1 MPRYRRFNP
10 LSSTSQMRA
19 NNTVGSTSFIGDGN
33 IIQNYVIEGAGL
45 ADLNY
50 LNANIPKKADVITV
64 PNQALF
70 TDAEILQ
77 PDEASSLPATTELNF
92 IFYINGQYI
101 PSSMVSF
108 ISDGS
113 GVRIQFDTTSV
124 GYILEEDDEVIAIGK
139 FVS

>member
-1 MPRYRRFNP
+1 MPILRNTFSP
-10 LSSTSQMRA
+10 QTQISS
-19 NNTVGSTSFIGDGN
+19 NNTIGSTSFIGDGN
-33 IIQNYVIEGAGL
+33 IIQNYIIEGAGL

-50 LNANIPKKADVITV
+50 LNTNIPKKANVITV

-70 TDAEILQ
+70 TGAAILQ
-77 PDEASSLPATTELNF
+77 PDENSSLPATTVLNF
-92 IFYINGQYI
+92 VFYINGQYI

-113 GVRIQFDTTSV
+113 GVRIQFNTTSI
-124 GYILEEDDEVIAIGK
+124 GYVLETDDEVIAIGK

>member
-1 MPRYRRFNP
+1 
-10 LSSTSQMRA
+10 MRA

>member
-1 MPRYRRFNP
+1 MPVLRNTFSP
-10 LSSTSQMRA
+10 QTQMAA
-19 NNTVGSTSFIGDGN
+19 NNTIGSTSFIGDGN
-33 IIQNYVIEGAGL
+33 IIQNYIIEGAGL

-70 TDAEILQ
+70 TGAEILQ
-77 PDEASSLPATTELNF
+77 PDEASSLPATTVLNF
-92 IFYINGQYI
+92 VFYINGQYI

-113 GVRIQFDTTSV
+113 GVRIQFNTTSI
-124 GYILEEDDEVIAIGK
+124 GYVLETDDEVIAIGK
-139 FVS
+139 FIS